1 MNPLTTPKPKQISI
15 FNMLL
20 GFAILGI
27 LLLNIQVFGTTQT
40 NLNQLIVNPHG
51 GNYWLMTIIN
61 TFFGNKMVA
70 LLTLLFGA
78 SIALFFKSSKGI
90 NDISVPDLYIRR
102 QLWLM
107 FFGLI
112 NAVILLWQND
122 LLFPYSVVGILLF
135 PLYRLS
141 ARALLIGA
149 VIMAL
154 ILIGKGFWDFSET
167 KEKYEKYKNVL
178 AYEKK
183 YKIVKPTDKQLA
195 DTLAMKKIAKLSDEQ
210 KEDTTAWKGL
220 AKMYKFDKK
229 ANDAEIKS
237 IRSDYAEVW
246 NYILPKTQFREAA
259 WLYRYGL
266 WDIGSL
272 MLLGMALFKMD
283 FFSNTFST
291 QKYAIWAIVGLG
303 LGKILAW
310 FSLGAYELQVL
321 DFTKYVSESIVP
333 LQEVLKPFERAF
345 AAVGWASLIILFYRL
360 GIMSWLWRALAA
372 VGQMA
377 LSNYVIQT
385 ILCTM
390 FFFGYGMGYF
400 GLLKFYQLYFLV
412 AEIWL
417 LQLVFSVVWLR
428 FYQYGPFEWL
438 WHSLIRWQ
446 KQPMQIKEDIETSTS
461 LIS

>member
-1 MNPLTTPKPKQISI
+1 MNPLPTPQTRQVSI

-20 GFAILGI
+20 GFAVLGI
-27 LLLNIQVFGTTQT
+27 LLLNIQSFGTTQA

-61 TFFGNKMVA
+61 TFIGNKMLA

-78 SIALFFKSSKGI
+78 SIVLFFSQSKGI
-90 NDISVPDLYIRR
+90 NDISVPDLFIRR
-102 QLWLM
+102 QLWLL
-107 FFGLI
+107 FFGLL

-122 LLFPYSVVGILLF
+122 LLFPFSVVGILLF

-149 VIMAL
+149 VVIAL
-154 ILIGKGFWDFSET
+154 IFSGKSFWDFSET

-183 YKIVKPTDKQLA
+183 HKIIKPTDKQLA

-220 AKMYKFDKK
+220 SKMYKFDKK

-237 IRSDYAEVW
+237 IRSDYADVW
-246 NYILPKTQFREAA
+246 SYILPKTQYREAI

-266 WDIGSL
+266 WDIASL
-272 MLLGMALFKMD
+272 MLLGMALFKLD

-291 QKYAIWAIVGLG
+291 QKYALWAVVGLG
-303 LGKILAW
+303 LGKILSW
-310 FSLGAYELQVL
+310 FSLGAYELQIL
-321 DFTKYVSESIVP
+321 DFTKYISESAAP
-333 LQEVLKPFERAF
+333 LQEVLKPFERALS
-345 AAVGWASLIILFYRL
+345 AVGWAALVIFFYRIAFL
-360 GIMSWLWRALAA
+360 SWLWQALSS

-377 LSNYVIQT
+377 LSNYLIQT

-390 FFFGYGMGYF
+390 FFFGYGMGFF
-400 GLLKFYQLYFLV
+400 GFLKFYQLYFVV

-417 LQLVFSVVWLR
+417 IQLIFSVVWLR
-428 FYQYGPFEWL
+428 FYHFGPVEWL
-438 WHSLIRWQ
+438 WNSLIRWQ
-446 KQPMQIKEDIETSTS
+446 KQPMQIKETIETSS
-461 LIS
+461 SIIS

>member
-1 MNPLTTPKPKQISI
+1 MNPLPTPQTKQISI
-15 FNMLL
+15 LNVLL
-20 GFAILGI
+20 GFAVLGI
-27 LLLNIQVFGTTQT
+27 LLLNIQSFGTTQA

-61 TFFGNKMVA
+61 TFLGNKIVA
-70 LLTLLFGA
+70 LLTLIFGA
-78 SIALFFKSSKGI
+78 SIVLFFTKSKAI
-90 NDISVPDLYIRR
+90 NGISVPDLFIRR

-107 FFGLI
+107 AFGLI

-141 ARALLIGA
+141 ARALLIAA
-149 VIMAL
+149 VIIAFVFS
-154 ILIGKGFWDFSET
+154 GKSFWDFSET
-167 KEKYEKYKNVL
+167 KQKYVKYKNVL

-183 YKIVKPTDKQLA
+183 HKIVKPTDKQLA

-210 KEDTTAWKGL
+210 KEDTTTWKSM

-237 IRSDYAEVW
+237 IRSDYADVW
-246 NYILPKTQFREAA
+246 SYILPKTQYREAS

-266 WDIGSL
+266 WDIASL
-272 MLLGMALFKMD
+272 MLLGMALFKID

-303 LGKILAW
+303 LGKLLAW
-310 FSLGAYELQVL
+310 FSWGASELQIL
-321 DFTKYVSESIVP
+321 DFTKYVNESSVP
-333 LQEVLKPFERAF
+333 LQEVFQPFERAF
-345 AAVGWASLIILFYRL
+345 SAVGWASLIIFFYRL
-360 GIMSWLWRALAA
+360 GIMAWLWRALSA
-372 VGQMA
+372 VGQMP
-377 LSNYVIQT
+377 LSNYLIQT
-385 ILCTM
+385 ILCTL

-400 GLLKFYQLYFLV
+400 GLLQFYQLYFVV

-417 LQLVFSVVWLR
+417 LQVVFSVVWLR
-428 FYQYGPFEWL
+428 FYHFGPFEWL
-438 WHSLIRWQ
+438 WHSLICWH
-446 KQPMQIKEDIETSTS
+446 KQPIQIKEAIETSS
-461 LIS
+461 PINL